1 MALGDNTSNDIPL
14 GVGYDAN
21 GNAKSFVELSAISV
35 TNVSATQYWGLPA
48 GSDGTLSGLSDTRVS
63 STGDRKPLH
72 GESLVYSAGY
82 WTPCAVIAGGGG
94 GVSFPTGS
102 TGDILYYQS
111 DGTSVTPIVPTAT
124 PLNLATTGYVQSELT
139 GYVVQGEL
147 ASYVAKTGAATV
159 VGPITF
165 ATNAP
170 QFTTGFN
177 ATGPLVFTGVASFT
191 ERPTIG
197 GTNFAIATDLNT
209 YATTAALTTTNSNL
223 TTFINTTAPA
233 VYATTAALAASAIS
247 VADAYQPLNDNLDDI
262 AAITLARGDL
272 LYVDSTGGLVALSL
286 PTESGGFVLKI
297 NSAGTDV
304 VWEAP

>member
-165 ATNAP
+165 TTNSP

-177 ATGPLVFTGVASFT
+177 ATGPLVFTGAASFT

-197 GTNFAIATDLNT
+197 GTNFAIATDLNA
-209 YATTAALTTTNSNL
+209 YATNTSLATTTAYAEGVSAAVATSATQVAADYQPLHVNLTELAALTL
-223 TTFINTTAPA
+223 TRGDIL
-233 VYATTAALAASAIS
+233 YANAAGELVALAAAGHSGK
-247 VADAYQPLNDNLDDI
+247 
-262 AAITLARGDL
+262 TLK
-272 LYVDSTGGLVALSL
+272 LVNN
-286 PTESGGFVLKI
+286 ESGHPIPTWV
-297 NSAGTDV
+297 SV
-304 VWEAP
+304 E

>member
-94 GVSFPTGS
+94 GVSFPNGN

-111 DGTSVTPIVPTAT
+111 DGTSVTSIVPTAT
-124 PLNLATTGYVQSELT
+124 PLNLATTGYVQGELT
-139 GYVVQGEL
+139 
-147 ASYVAKTGAATV
+147 SYVAKTGPATV

-197 GTNFAIATDLNT
+197 GTNFAIATDLNA
-209 YATTAALTTTNSNL
+209 YATTTSLATTTAYAEGVS
-223 TTFINTTAPA
+223 AA
-233 VYATTAALAASAIS
+233 VAASAAQ
-247 VADAYQPLNDNLDDI
+247 VAAAYQPLSVGLTSLSGLSVEAGSIIYATAANTYAVLDPPE
-262 AAITLARGDL
+262 
-272 LYVDSTGGLVALSL
+272 ALSTLKFNPGGTGL
-286 PTESGGFVLKI
+286 PYW
-297 NSAGTDV
+297 AGD
-304 VWEAP
+304 